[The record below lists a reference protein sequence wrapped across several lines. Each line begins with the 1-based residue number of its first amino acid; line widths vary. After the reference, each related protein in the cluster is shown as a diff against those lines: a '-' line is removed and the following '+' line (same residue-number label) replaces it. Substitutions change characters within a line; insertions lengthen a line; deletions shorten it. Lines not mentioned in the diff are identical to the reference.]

1 MVMDPDKMLHFTEPM
16 GSINFSYLRTIQIA
30 LFGFPTKDKIAEWVG
45 LFAKLA
51 KYATG
56 LRVIVIDCKLAPDNS
71 NLELR
76 INAIPTDA
84 RRRGWGENIEFL
96 HAFAEIKGLEYLEL
110 RGFYAQHWPAYLEK
124 HMLVV
129 PTISYV
135 NGGGVSEASMA
146 SLLEEYQKTTTD
158 LIPRESPPK

>member
-1 MVMDPDKMLHFTEPM
+1 M
-16 GSINFSYLRTIQIA
+16 
-30 LFGFPTKDKIAEWVG
+30 
-45 LFAKLA
+45 
-51 KYATG
+51 
-56 LRVIVIDCKLAPDNS
+56 IVVDCKLALDNLG
-71 NLELR
+71 LELR

-96 HAFAEIKGLEYLEL
+96 HAFAEIKGLKYLEL

-135 NGGGVSEASMA
+135 NGGVSEVSMA

-158 LIPRESPPK
+158 LIP